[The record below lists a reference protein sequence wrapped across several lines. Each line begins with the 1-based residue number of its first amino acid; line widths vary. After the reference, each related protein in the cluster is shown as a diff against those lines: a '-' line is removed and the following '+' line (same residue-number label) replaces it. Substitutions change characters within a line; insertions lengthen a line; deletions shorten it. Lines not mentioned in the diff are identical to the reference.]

1 MQSSLYERLGGKNAI
16 VSVVDDF
23 VARVADDSRING
35 KFGRSD
41 VPRLKSMLVDQV
53 CEATGGPCTYTGRE
67 MKDAHASMGVTTGEF
82 GALVGDL
89 VATLDHFSVPK
100 AEQDELLAL
109 LAPMKDDIVE
119 VDSPETGTPLAE
131 TFQPAPP
138 LTT

>member
-41 VPRLKSMLVDQV
+41 IPRLKSMLVDQV

-67 MKDAHASMGVTTGEF
+67 MKDAHAAMGVTTGEF

-89 VATLDHFSVPK
+89 VATLDQFSVPK
-100 AEQDELLAL
+100 AEQDELLGL
-109 LAPMKDDIVE
+109 LAPMEDDIVE

-138 LTT
+138 LTL

>member
-1 MQSSLYERLGGKNAI
+1 MRRPVTE
-16 VSVVDDF
+16 
-23 VARVADDSRING
+23 
-35 KFGRSD
+35 
-41 VPRLKSMLVDQV
+41 
-53 CEATGGPCTYTGRE
+53 EPCTYTGRE